1 MAAQTGGGTAEPT
14 QPNTSPPEKA
24 PVGATPPAP
33 AASSRPLNLWTFLSI
48 AIVMVAL
55 AVIIWK
61 VLDASN
67 PDSSVAVLGVII
79 PIFATIGAAVFG
91 IPIAYQRG
99 ADQGT
104 QTATAGKQHE
114 IADAADKAKKD
125 GQRTA
130 KSQMQPVVR
139 ELVAG
144 VNDLVGRVRTASTS
158 PPGTDNHVLGLLGDQ
173 TTDQGASAEARLRA
187 LGADNDALIIPNP
200 VLTNLE
206 NQAAILNAMVQPT
219 SEA

>member
-1 MAAQTGGGTAEPT
+1 MAAQTGAGTSDAT
-14 QPNTSPPEKA
+14 QPSPGSAE
-24 PVGATPPAP
+24 TPPATTPPPTP

-55 AVIIWK
+55 AAIIWK

-79 PIFATIGAAVFG
+79 PVFATIGAAVFG

-104 QTATAGKQHE
+104 QTATAGKQQA
-114 IADAADKAKKD
+114 IAEASDKAKKD

-130 KSQMQPVVR
+130 KSQMQPVVS

-144 VNDLVGRVRTASTS
+144 VNDLVGRVRAASTS
-158 PPGTDNHVLGLLGDQ
+158 PPGTDSHVLGLLSDQ
-173 TTDQGASAEARLRA
+173 TAVQGTSAEARLRA
-187 LGADNDALIIPNP
+187 LSNDNDALVIPNP

-206 NQAAILNAMVQPT
+206 NQAAILKAMVQPT
-219 SEA
+219 NEV